1 MNSGELWQRRA
12 SHALAKAQEVGE
24 GQLKLY
30 GSYVERLGPAVLVNG
45 LGQALASEL
54 SASWDGDQG
63 LHCQLARALASWLLE
78 EVLEPGLA
86 DGSPRDALGLNVL
99 VLLCKADQETY
110 ARAQQEA
117 LEWLDW
123 HKRLVKARTLGS
135 AKAGLGGTDRE

>member
-1 MNSGELWQRRA
+1 MSAGELWQRRA

-24 GQLKLY
+24 GQVKLY

-54 SASWDGDQG
+54 SASGDGEQG
-63 LHCQLARALASWLLE
+63 LHGQLARALAGWLK
-78 EVLEPGLA
+78 EVLEPGPP
-86 DGSPRDALGLNVL
+86 DSSPRDASGLDVLG
-99 VLLCKADQETY
+99 LLCKADQATY

-123 HKRLVKARTLGS
+123 HKRLVKARSLGS
-135 AKAGLGGTDRE
+135 VKPELGGTGRE